1 MFTTDCASIGLRGVA
16 PLPNEDLFLALPR
29 AFPVGVKV
37 TEGKVLVF
45 VVEGPIAGAMVV
57 EPKMKNMINGMY
69 QYLTVGLFG
78 VKNR

>member
-45 VVEGPIAGAMVV
+45 VVDGPIAGAMVV
-57 EPKMKNMINGMY
+57 EPKMK
-69 QYLTVGLFG
+69 
-78 VKNR
+78 KKHD